1 MDNER
6 VSEEVQ
12 AIIEQ
17 YVDAIEAEDTLHFDL
32 RLTETD
38 RTWLAALCA
47 GKDEVKQ

>member
-38 RTWLAALCA
+38 RVWLAALCA
-47 GKDEVKQ
+47 GRDEVKQ